1 MSDALD
7 DYSIPLH
14 CRGCGEYFR
23 ERIGTVIR
31 SATVPCP
38 GCGSTLT
45 TELYRDIARDS
56 KTESRRRIAEGRSRD
71 PS

>member
-1 MSDALD
+1 MHDPLD

-23 ERIGTVIR
+23 ERIGTVIEA
-31 SATVPCP
+31 STVPCP

-45 TELYRDIARDS
+45 TELYRDIARES
-56 KTESRRRIAEGRSRD
+56 KHESRRRLTEDRTTNPR
-71 PS
+71 

>member
-1 MSDALD
+1 MSDPLD

-23 ERIGTVIR
+23 ERIGTVIEA
-31 SATVPCP
+31 ATVPCP

-45 TELYRDIARDS
+45 TELYRDIARES
-56 KTESRRRIAEGRSRD
+56 KRESRRRLAEDQTPNRL
-71 PS
+71 